1 MKMKDCR
8 LLVMIPIKMFEKL
21 LLQDISKTVQKCK
34 KMEVIAR
41 LKILMGYISIQVQYY
56 LRNPQNGSF
65 IMN

>member
-8 LLVMIPIKMFEKL
+8 LLVMIHIKMFEKL

-41 LKILMGYISIQVQYY
+41 LKIPMGYISIQAQYY
-56 LRNPQNGSF
+56 LTNLQNG
-65 IMN
+65 